1 MELRY
6 TDGLLSCLSITTPEF
21 YSNDTWPI
29 MHCHLSAISDI
40 IHDGRLFM
48 QVQSAFYDA
57 EAVVGF
63 LRILLG
69 KIFSNAEY
77 FL

>member
-1 MELRY
+1 
-6 TDGLLSCLSITTPEF
+6 
-21 YSNDTWPI
+21 
-29 MHCHLSAISDI
+29 MHSHLSDISDI
-40 IHDGRLFM
+40 TLDGRLFM
-48 QVQSAFYDA
+48 QVHSAFYDA

-63 LRILLG
+63 MRALLG

>member
-1 MELRY
+1 
-6 TDGLLSCLSITTPEF
+6 
-21 YSNDTWPI
+21 
-29 MHCHLSAISDI
+29 MHGHLSAISDI

-63 LRILLG
+63 LRVLPG